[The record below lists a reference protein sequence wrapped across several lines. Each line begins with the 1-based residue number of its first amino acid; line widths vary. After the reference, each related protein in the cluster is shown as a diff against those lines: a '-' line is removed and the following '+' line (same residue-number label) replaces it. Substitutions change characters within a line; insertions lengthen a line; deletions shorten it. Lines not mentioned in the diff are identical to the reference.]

1 MIVRVEK
8 FDKFEKSDSI
18 EISRGKKLK
27 RKEGTKIEEN
37 LGLNLKISINT
48 RKDNF
53 NSGIRKDKEAEN
65 EENRETGGIKF
76 PFPLPFGRPI
86 TYSSSNSFTSAISQ
100 FPIHSV
106 RSFIPGYRAG
116 L

>member
-27 RKEGTKIEEN
+27 RKEGTKTEEN

-53 NSGIRKDKEAEN
+53 NSGIRKDKECRQRTRKTE
-65 EENRETGGIKF
+65 
-76 PFPLPFGRPI
+76 RP
-86 TYSSSNSFTSAISQ
+86 
-100 FPIHSV
+100 V
-106 RSFIPGYRAG
+106 E
-116 L
+116 

>member
-18 EISRGKKLK
+18 EISPLKKIEEK
-27 RKEGTKIEEN
+27 RRHEEN